1 MSHVWT
7 VAALDYTVSSG
18 GKTNVVETVHWRAT
32 KTQGDDVAEVYGSV
46 GLAAPGDTFIEW
58 ANISEANAI
67 AWAKAALGSDEV
79 ARLEASLDAQLTEK
93 VTPTTGS
100 GQPWAA

>member
-18 GKTNVVETVHWRAT
+18 GKTNVVGTVHWRAS
-32 KTQGDDVAEVYGSV
+32 KTQGDDVAEVYGSI
-46 GLAAPGDTFIEW
+46 GLADPGDTFIEW
-58 ANISEANAI
+58 GNITEENAI

-100 GQPWAA
+100 GQPWVA

>member
-18 GKTNVVETVHWRAT
+18 GKTNVVGTVHWRAT

-46 GLAAPGDTFIEW
+46 GLADPGDTFIEW
-58 ANISEANAI
+58 ANITEANAI
-67 AWAKAALGSDEV
+67 AWAKEALGSEEV
-79 ARLEASLDAQLTEK
+79 TRLEASLDAQLTEK
-93 VTPTTGS
+93 VTPTVLS
-100 GQPWAA
+100 LIHI

>member
-18 GKTNVVETVHWRAT
+18 GKTNVVGTVHWRAT

-46 GLAAPGDTFIEW
+46 GLADPGDTFIEW
-58 ANISEANAI
+58 ANITEANAI
-67 AWAKAALGSDEV
+67 AWAKEALGSEEV
-79 ARLEASLDAQLTEK
+79 TRLEASLDAQLTEK
-93 VTPTTGS
+93 VTPTVGS

>member
-18 GKTNVVETVHWRAT
+18 GKTNVVGTVHWRAT

>member
-7 VAALDYTVSSG
+7 VQALDYAVSSG
-18 GKTNVVETVHWRAT
+18 GKTNVVGTVHWRAT
-32 KTQGDDVAEVYGSV
+32 KTQGDDIVEVYGTV
-46 GLAAPGDTFIEW
+46 GLADPGDTFIEW
-58 ANISEANAI
+58 AKVTQADAI

-79 ARLEASLDAQLTEK
+79 TRLEASLDAQLTEK
-93 VTPTTGS
+93 ITPTTGS

>member
-7 VAALDYTVSSG
+7 VAALDYAVSSE
-18 GKTNVVETVHWRAT
+18 GKTNVVGTVHWRAT
-32 KTQGDDVAEVYGSV
+32 KTQGDHVAEVYGTV

-58 ANISEANAI
+58 AKITEADAI
-67 AWAKAALGSDEV
+67 AWAKAELGSDEV
-79 ARLEASLDAQLTEK
+79 ARLEASIDAQLTET